1 MNTENLPK
9 KNKILKALVIVL
21 ELSAFV
27 LLAYLLF
34 FPILP
39 AAEYKVKNF
48 HNGLPESKDIEV
60 VKKDTEKVIVNSLPK
75 NKEAVSANRLIITK
89 IGVNAPIVESKNS
102 EYGLSLGAWHI
113 PESANPEKP
122 GNMVLTG
129 HRFKY
134 LPPSNLTFYL
144 LDKIEAGDIV
154 SVVWKNKTYYYKI
167 KETKVVDKT
176 DLSVEAK
183 SDQAILTIY
192 TCTPIYSTE
201 KRLVVIGELVESK

>member
-1 MNTENLPK
+1 MNQELSNK
-9 KNKILKALVIVL
+9 KNKILKALVLIL

-27 LLAYLLF
+27 LLAYLIF
-34 FPILP
+34 MPIIP
-39 AAEYKVKNF
+39 AAEYQVKNF

-60 VKKDTEKVIVNSLPK
+60 VKKDTKKIITELPK
-75 NKEAVSANRLIITK
+75 NKDAVSPNRLIITK

-113 PESANPEKP
+113 PGSANPESS
-122 GNMVLTG
+122 GNMVVTG

-144 LDKIEAGDIV
+144 LDKIEVGDIV
-154 SVVWKNKTYYYKI
+154 SVVWKDKTYYYKI
-167 KETKVVDKT
+167 RETKVVDKT

-183 SDQAILTIY
+183 SDKAILTIY
-192 TCTPIYSTE
+192 TCTPLYSTE
-201 KRLVVIGELVESK
+201 KRLVVIGDLVN